1 MGIGWLAE
9 EFQAL
14 GLSFAERARR
24 CTEYID
30 AMRALWTMD
39 EPSFDG
45 ETVRI
50 SRCHF
55 NPKPVQPGG
64 PPVLFGG
71 ESEPALRR
79 VATQGNGWYGF
90 NLDPE
95 GVRTKLGR
103 LEALLAAQ
111 GMPVTLLSRHGEH
124 RQRAQALALR
134 HGLAIEALDEPPPW
148 EGPLPALARLMDHH
162 PHQRLLLCPVDM
174 PGLTAAA
181 LQELRAAADAAGGA
195 IVVAHDGEC
204 LQPLLGAYPSGD
216 TQRHQLAT
224 ALANGERRLQRWLAS
239 QPHRTVP
246 LASAALR
253 NLNHQADWELFRNTQ
268 P

>member
-1 MGIGWLAE
+1 MGRDK
-9 EFQAL
+9 AL
-14 GLSFAERARR
+14 L
-24 CTEYID
+24 
-30 AMRALWTMD
+30 
-39 EPSFDG
+39 P
-45 ETVRI
+45 
-50 SRCHF
+50 H
-55 NPKPVQPGG
+55 
-64 PPVLFGG
+64 
-71 ESEPALRR
+71 
-79 VATQGNGWYGF
+79 
-90 NLDPE
+90 PE
-95 GVRTKLGR
+95 GGCWLERTL
-103 LEALLAAQ
+103 ALLAAQ

-134 HGLAIEALDEPPPW
+134 HGLAIEALDEPPPR

-195 IVVAHDGEC
+195 IVVAHDGEH

-253 NLNHQADWELFRNTQ
+253 NLNHPADWELFRNTQ